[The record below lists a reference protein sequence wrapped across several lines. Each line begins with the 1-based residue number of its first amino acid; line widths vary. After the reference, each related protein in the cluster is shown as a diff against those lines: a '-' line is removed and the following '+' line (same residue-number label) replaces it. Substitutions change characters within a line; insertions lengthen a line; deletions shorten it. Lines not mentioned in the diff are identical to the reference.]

1 MILTNDDYISLAA
14 QCAVGDSGRIDRN
27 GESVYISAD
36 IFVDYDIEKD
46 TGGMMPRCAEVEI
59 KDVDWDTVDGSD
71 VDVNIDRLE
80 SLIYEYLMMY

>member
-1 MILTNDDYISLAA
+1 MKLTDDDYRELAV
-14 QCAVGDSGRIDRN
+14 QCAVQDFGRIDRD

-36 IFVDYDIEKD
+36 IFVDYDTEKY
-46 TGGMMPRCAEVEI
+46 TGGKIPRCAEVEI

>member
-1 MILTNDDYISLAA
+1 MTLTNDDYISLAA

-27 GESVYISAD
+27 GESVYVSAD
-36 IFVDYDIEKD
+36 IFVDYDTEKD
-46 TGGMMPRCAEVEI
+46 TGGKIPRCAEVEI
-59 KDVDWDTVDGSD
+59 KYVDWDTVDGSD